1 MHAVR
6 RLIVVTGLLAGVLG
20 PAAVHGASAETAETA
35 SADSAPVA
43 QSALDAKTLY
53 QFLLAE
59 IAGARGQLGGSVRA
73 YLELARDTRDPRIAK
88 RAAEIALFARD
99 MGAATEAARLW
110 NEIDPDSAEAQRVL
124 TGVLMR
130 TGARIDEL
138 ESHLAKA
145 LAGAGVRLPQH
156 LLGLNGAMARVE
168 NKQAARE
175 VIDRVTEPYLT
186 QPEAHFARA
195 HAAFN
200 ANDTAGALGHL
211 DTALERRPD
220 WEPAV
225 MMKAQ
230 LLQHEQPDEAIALL
244 KAYSESHPD
253 SYQAKLALARS
264 LAASKRYREARDAFE
279 AVLENSPEDSDALNS
294 SALLS
299 MQIEDWPAAERRLHE
314 LMRANPDNGDR
325 VRLLLGQV
333 AAARDNDTLA
343 EQYYRAVGSG
353 DEQIQAQFL
362 LARLQ
367 SKRGE
372 YDLARQ
378 TLQGIEGDDEVLRR
392 ARVAEAQVLRDS
404 GQFQAAFDMLEDE
417 LSRSEQDPDLLYET
431 ALLAERL
438 GHTDIM
444 EGRLRTLLDADPD
457 NAHALNALGYSFAD
471 RGVRLDEAYTLIK
484 RANELSPEDPF
495 ILDSLGW
502 VHFRKGEHGRAL
514 ELLKQAYDQ
523 RNDPEIAAH
532 VGEVLWAMDRRDEA
546 RRIWNEAS
554 ERHPD
559 SKELQAVIGRYAQ

>member
-6 RLIVVTGLLAGVLG
+6 RLIVVTGFVAGVLG
-20 PAAVHGASAETAETA
+20 PVAVRAETVQPTA
-35 SADSAPVA
+35 GDAPAA

-59 IAGARGQLGGSVRA
+59 IAGARGQLGISVRA

-110 NEIDPDSAEAQRVL
+110 NEIEPDSAEAQRVL

-138 ESHLAKA
+138 EAHLAKA
-145 LAGAGVRLPQH
+145 LAGAGMRLPQH
-156 LLGLNGAMARVE
+156 LLGLNGAMTRVE
-168 NKQAARE
+168 DKQAARE

-186 QPEAHFARA
+186 QPEAYFARA

-200 ANDTAGALGHL
+200 ANDATGALGHL
-211 DTALERRPD
+211 DGALAHRPD

-230 LLQHEQPDEAIALL
+230 LLQHERPDEAIALL
-244 KAYSESHPD
+244 RAYAEAHPESH
-253 SYQAKLALARS
+253 QAKLVLARS
-264 LAASKRYREARDAFE
+264 LAAAKRYEEARDAFDS
-279 AVLENSPEDSDALNS
+279 VLETSPDDTDALNS

-314 LMRANPDNGDR
+314 LLRASPDNGDR

-343 EQYYRAVGSG
+343 EQYYRAVLSG

-362 LARLQ
+362 IARLQ
-367 SKRGE
+367 SGRGE

-378 TLQGIEGDDEVLRR
+378 TLQAIEGDDDVLRR
-392 ARVAEAQVLRDS
+392 ARVAEAQVLRDA
-404 GQFQAAFDMLEDE
+404 GRYQDAYELLEDE

-438 GHTDIM
+438 GRTDVM
-444 EGRLRTLLDADPD
+444 EGHLRTLLDVNPD

-502 VHFRKGEHGRAL
+502 VHFRKGEHDRAL
-514 ELLKQAYDQ
+514 ELLQQAYGQ
-523 RNDPEIAAH
+523 RSDPEIAAH

-546 RRIWNEAS
+546 RQVWSEAS

-559 SKELQAVIGRYAQ
+559 SKELQEVIGRYAQ

>member
-6 RLIVVTGLLAGVLG
+6 RSIIVTALLAGVLG
-20 PAAVHGASAETAETA
+20 TTVVRAEKADQAPAEAAVGDSSLSAET
-35 SADSAPVA
+35 
-43 QSALDAKTLY
+43 LY
-53 QFLLAE
+53 LFLLGE
-59 IAGARGQLGGSVRA
+59 IAGARGHLDVSVRA
-73 YLELARDTRDPRIAK
+73 YLQLARSTRDPRVAK

-99 MGAATEAARLW
+99 MGAAAEAARLW

-130 TGARIDEL
+130 TGARIEEL
-138 ESHLAKA
+138 EAHLAKA

-200 ANDTAGALGHL
+200 ANDTAGAQGHL
-211 DTALERRPD
+211 DRALERRPD

-230 LLQHEQPDEAIALL
+230 LLQHERPDEAIALL
-244 KAYSESHPD
+244 GDYAARHPD
-253 SYQAKLALARS
+253 SHQAKLALARS
-264 LAASKRYREARDAFE
+264 LAAVKRYKDARDAFD
-279 AVLENSPEDSDALNS
+279 AVLESSPDDSDALNS

-314 LMRANPDNGDR
+314 LLRANPDNGDR
-325 VRLLLGQV
+325 IRLLLGQV

-367 SKRGE
+367 SKHGE

-378 TLQGIEGDDEVLRR
+378 TLHAIEGDEDVLRR
-392 ARVAEAQVLRDS
+392 ARVAEAQVLRDAERY
-404 GQFQAAFDMLEDE
+404 QEAYDLLDE
-417 LSRSEQDPDLLYET
+417 ELQRSERDPDLLYET

-438 GHTDIM
+438 GRTDVM
-444 EGRLRTLLDADPD
+444 EGRLRMLLDVNPD

-471 RGVRLDEAYTLIK
+471 RGVRLDEAYSLIK
-484 RANELSPEDPF
+484 RANELAPEDPF

-514 ELLKQAYDQ
+514 ELLRQAYDQ
-523 RNDPEIAAH
+523 RSDPEIAAH

-546 RRIWNEAS
+546 RRIWSEAS

-559 SKELQAVIGRYAQ
+559 SKELKEVIGRYAQ